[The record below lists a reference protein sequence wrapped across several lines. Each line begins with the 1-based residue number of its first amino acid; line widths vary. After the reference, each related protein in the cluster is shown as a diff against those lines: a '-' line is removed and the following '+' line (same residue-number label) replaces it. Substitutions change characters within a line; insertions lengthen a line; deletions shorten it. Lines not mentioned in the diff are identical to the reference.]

1 MSREL
6 TSLDSVLEIERHVN
20 HQKSDLRAQLQKAER
35 NKNLRSIMLTLPL
48 VCFIL
53 LTFAFPIL
61 EMLYRSIDNRDIPQA
76 LPKTIQALAHWDYQ
90 GLPDSEVVEAFSVEL
105 LALYETKALPK
116 IANRQSHEHRSLW
129 HAQFDDENG
138 TKIVSFRSASYVNK

>member
-61 EMLYRSIDNRDIPQA
+61 E
-76 LPKTIQALAHWDYQ
+76 
-90 GLPDSEVVEAFSVEL
+90 
-105 LALYETKALPK
+105 
-116 IANRQSHEHRSLW
+116 
-129 HAQFDDENG
+129 
-138 TKIVSFRSASYVNK
+138 